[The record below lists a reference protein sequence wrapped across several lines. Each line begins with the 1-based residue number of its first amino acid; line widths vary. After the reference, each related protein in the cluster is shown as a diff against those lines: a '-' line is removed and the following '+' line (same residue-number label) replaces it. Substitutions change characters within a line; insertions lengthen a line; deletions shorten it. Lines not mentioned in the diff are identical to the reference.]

1 MPRLSALVS
10 ALVICVLLAADASA
24 ECVNRFTRR
33 TDGPRQIVTLLT
45 GKLTFQEA
53 QALSTAIQ
61 ERRAEP
67 LGWVDDNG
75 RVLGKQ
81 YGELKVIRPMPVACD
96 DKQSGVIMIVTF
108 ATIQV
113 PVRRINVRLTADTVV
128 AFEEQQ

>member
-1 MPRLSALVS
+1 MPRLSAIVS
-10 ALVICVLLAADASA
+10 ALVICVLLAAEASA

-45 GKLTFQEA
+45 GTLTFQEA

-67 LGWVDDNG
+67 LGWVDDSD
-75 RVLGKQ
+75 RVLARQ
-81 YGELKVIRPMPVACD
+81 YGELKVVRPMPVACD